1 MREIIKADKAP
12 AAVGPY
18 SQAIKVSCGTVVF
31 LSGIIPLDP
40 ETMQIVGTTAAEQ
53 CQQIMKNM
61 MEVLRASGAGL
72 SQVVKTTIFL
82 ADMDDFASVN
92 EAYASHFDAD
102 PPARS
107 TVQVARLPLD
117 VRVEIEAVAFL

>member
-1 MREIIKADKAP
+1 MREVIKSDNAP

-18 SQAIKVSCGTVVF
+18 SQAIKVPCGTVVF
-31 LSGIIPLDP
+31 LSGVIPLDP
-40 ETMQIVGTTAAEQ
+40 GTMKVVGDTAAEQ
-53 CQQIMKNM
+53 CKQIMKNM
-61 MEVLRASGAGL
+61 TEVLRASGADL
-72 SQVVKTTIFL
+72 TKVVKTTIFL

-92 EAYASHFDAD
+92 EVYASYFDSD

>member
-1 MREIIKADKAP
+1 MREVIKSDNAP

-18 SQAIKVSCGTVVF
+18 SQAIKVPCGTVVF
-31 LSGIIPLDP
+31 LSGVIPLDP
-40 ETMQIVGTTAAEQ
+40 GTMKVVGDTAAEQ
-53 CQQIMKNM
+53 CKQIMKNM
-61 MEVLRASGAGL
+61 TEVLRASGADL
-72 SQVVKTTIFL
+72 TKVVKTTIFL

-92 EAYASHFDAD
+92 EVYASHFDSD